1 MEEVNL
7 SYKILSW
14 NVRGLNN
21 RAKQEDV
28 SLTVSMLKPDLICI
42 QETKTEV
49 MTPSIMQ
56 SAFGPEFESNFF
68 SLPADGSR
76 GGIILAVNSSL
87 LQLPDP
93 VLFGH
98 SISAKVFDLRFNRS
112 WVVTGVYGPQGDLE
126 KKMFIREL
134 KQLK

>member
-28 SLTVSMLKPDLICI
+28 RQTVSMLKPDLICI

-49 MTPSIMQ
+49 MTPSIMR

-112 WVVTGVYGPQGDLE
+112 WVATGVYGPQGDLE